1 LVLFLRGV
9 YKFKINKIDKYAYVK
24 NKYKCYVTIC
34 VDDKLILSSNIYMI
48 KSTKKTLT
56 NKFDMKDLGVVNVT
70 LKIKISIIFYGLVF
84 SLNLIILKKKLDNFF
99 KNDNNIFKIL
109 IDISV
114 HMSKNKGE

>member
-1 LVLFLRGV
+1 
-9 YKFKINKIDKYAYVK
+9 
-24 NKYKCYVTIC
+24 
-34 VDDKLILSSNIYMI
+34 
-48 KSTKKTLT
+48 
-56 NKFDMKDLGVVNVT
+56 MKDLGVVNVT

-114 HMSKNKGE
+114 HMSKNKGEWIYQLEYSWLIKNLMYLMK

>member
-1 LVLFLRGV
+1 
-9 YKFKINKIDKYAYVK
+9 
-24 NKYKCYVTIC
+24 
-34 VDDKLILSSNIYMI
+34 
-48 KSTKKTLT
+48 
-56 NKFDMKDLGVVNVT
+56 MKDLSVVNVT

-114 HMSKNKGE
+114 HMSKNKGEWIYQLEYSWIIKNLMYLMK

>member
-1 LVLFLRGV
+1 
-9 YKFKINKIDKYAYVK
+9 
-24 NKYKCYVTIC
+24 
-34 VDDKLILSSNIYMI
+34 
-48 KSTKKTLT
+48 
-56 NKFDMKDLGVVNVT
+56 MKDLGVVNVT

-114 HMSKNKGE
+114 HMSKNKGEWIYQLEYSWIIKNLMYLMK